1 MAGIG
6 AVIFVGLHVVV
17 MTACVGHILLR
28 EHRQPESR
36 AAWLILVAAV
46 PYAGV
51 VAYMLFGRTS
61 VGRRRVERLTDAFRA
76 LPRPEVP
83 TGLPALRDDYAQ
95 LFEVGHSISGYPAV
109 AGNRATLL
117 AGSEAVIDAMVEDI
131 DAATDH
137 VHLLFYIWLDD
148 DSGRRVADALIRAA
162 GRGVACRALVDDLGS
177 RHFLRSRS
185 WAAMGEAGVQTRRAL
200 PVGNPVFR
208 ALLGRIDLR
217 NHRKIF
223 IVDNRVTYCG
233 SQNCADAA
241 FLPKAKYAPWVDSVV
256 RFQGPVAGQAQHLFA
271 SDWVGNGGDDFTS
284 ALASAEP
291 VAEPGVRAQVIGSG
305 PTFRTTA
312 MPELFASLIYAA
324 RHELFVTT
332 PYYVPSAAIH
342 SALCAAANRGVNT
355 TLILPARNDSFAV
368 GAASRSYYR
377 DLISAGVKLHEF
389 EPGLLHAKTLTLDG
403 QVSLIGSTNMDRRS
417 FDLNYENNVLVD
429 DAALT
434 ADIRARQGQF
444 LSQSHPVTLET
455 VDGWSTGRRIWNN
468 ALAIVSPVL

>member
-1 MAGIG
+1 MAGLG
-6 AVIFVGLHVVV
+6 ALIFVALHVVV
-17 MTACVGHILLR
+17 MGACVAHILLR

-76 LPRPEVP
+76 LPRPEGPVRS
-83 TGLPALRDDYAQ
+83 AVQDEYAP
-95 LFEVGHSISGYPAV
+95 LFAVGHSISGYEPV
-109 AGNRATLL
+109 GGNRAKLL
-117 AGSEAVIDAMVEDI
+117 DGSEAVIDAMVADI

-137 VHLLFYIWLDD
+137 VHLMFYIWLDD
-148 DSGRRVADALIRAA
+148 VSGRRVAEALMRAA

-177 RHFLRSRS
+177 RHFLRSPL

-200 PVGNPVFR
+200 PVGNPLFR

-256 RFQGPVAGQAQHLFA
+256 RFEGPVAAQAQHLFA
-271 SDWVGNGGDDFTS
+271 SDWVGNGGDDFTA
-284 ALASAEP
+284 ALGP
-291 VAEPGVRAQVIGSG
+291 VAAVSEPGVRAQVIGSG

-312 MPELFASLIYAA
+312 MPELFAALIYAA
-324 RHELFVTT
+324 RDELCVTT

-342 SALCAAANRGVNT
+342 SALCAAANRGVAT

-377 DLISAGVKLHEF
+377 DLIVAGVRLYEF

-403 QVSLIGSTNMDRRS
+403 RVSLIGSTNMDRRS

-429 DAALT
+429 DAGLT
-434 ADIRARQGQF
+434 EAIRTRQGDY
-444 LSQSHPVTLET
+444 LVQSRPVTLDT